1 MVELRFAHALS
12 RPESEREGIALDL
25 YVAITIS
32 ATATGVSASVATAIA
47 KIVVTKNKIRLLREA
62 LKDVPGAERPAV
74 LQALAEV
81 L

>member
-1 MVELRFAHALS
+1 MDPYAL
-12 RPESEREGIALDL
+12 A
-25 YVAITIS
+25 VTVS
-32 ATATGVSASVATAIA
+32 ATATGVTASMAGAIA

-62 LKDVPGAERPAV
+62 LKDVSGAERPAV